1 MKETHMLRRWIIA
14 SALLLGAGLTWAQ
27 KPASPQGVVKTKQA
41 APAGPQKLVFGLIAL
56 KNADQSLADWTP
68 FIQAMSKSLG
78 IPVEGKAFPMQGD
91 LIDGFAQGS
100 VDVAWVGNVPALA
113 LVEAGQATVF
123 AQMVVNGQ
131 AAYRSVIVTHA
142 QSPIRSL
149 DELQANKGKYIYGD
163 GDLKSTSGH
172 IIPRY
177 FAFVRRGI
185 NDPDALFKEVKRG
198 SLGENM
204 DRVARREVD
213 LATTNSNELQKFQA
227 LDPEQGKAL
236 RVVWQSAD
244 IPESP
249 LVYRSELPARLKAKL
264 QTFVVNYGS
273 AGDEK
278 AALKKMNNLTGFRKS
293 TNAQLVMIAD
303 VEMFNAR
310 QRIINDTK
318 TPPEERAA
326 KVDEAIKRGT
336 RLELMLKLGKG

>member
-1 MKETHMLRRWIIA
+1 MQRRWIIA
-14 SALLLGAGLTWAQ
+14 SALMLAASLASAQ
-27 KPASPQGVVKTKQA
+27 KPASTQGLVKTKQTV
-41 APAGPQKLVFGLIAL
+41 PAGPQKLVFGLIAL
-56 KNADQSLADWTP
+56 KNAEQSLTDWTP

-78 IPVEGKAFPMQGD
+78 IPVEGKAFAMQGD
-91 LIDGFAQGS
+91 LVDGFAQGS

-113 LVEAGQATVF
+113 LVESGQATVF

-131 AAYRSVIVTHA
+131 SAYRSVIVSHA
-142 QSPIRSL
+142 QGPIQSL
-149 DELQANKGKYIYGD
+149 ADLQAHKGRYVYGD

-185 NDPDALFKEVKRG
+185 NDPDALFKEVRRG
-198 SLGENM
+198 SLGDNM
-204 DRVARREVD
+204 ERVAKREVD

-227 LDPEQGKAL
+227 LNPELGPQL
-236 RVVWQSAD
+236 RVVWQSTD

-249 LVYRSELPARLKAKL
+249 LVYRNELPAPLKAKL
-264 QTFVVNYGS
+264 QSFVVGYG
-273 AGDEK
+273 AKAAEEK

-293 TNAQLVMIAD
+293 TNAQLVTIAD

-318 TPPEERAA
+318 MPVEERAA
-326 KVDEAIKRGT
+326 KVDETIKRGT
-336 RLELMLKLGKG
+336 RLELMLKLGKV

>member
-1 MKETHMLRRWIIA
+1 MQRRWIIA
-14 SALLLGAGLTWAQ
+14 SALMLAASLAWAQ
-27 KPASPQGVVKTKQA
+27 KPVSAQGLVKTKQTV
-41 APAGPQKLVFGLIAL
+41 PAGPQKLVFGLIAL
-56 KNADQSLADWTP
+56 KNAEQSLTDWTP

-78 IPVEGKAFPMQGD
+78 IPVEGKAFAMQGD

-113 LVEAGQATVF
+113 LVENGQATVF

-131 AAYRSVIVTHA
+131 SAYRSVIVSHA
-142 QSPIRSL
+142 QGPIQSL
-149 DELQANKGKYIYGD
+149 GDLQAHKGKYVYGD
-163 GDLKSTSGH
+163 GDVKSTSGH

-185 NDPDALFKEVKRG
+185 NDPDALFKEVRRG

-204 DRVARREVD
+204 ERVARREVD

-227 LDPEQGKAL
+227 LNPELGPQL

-249 LVYRSELPARLKAKL
+249 LVYRNELPAPLKAKL
-264 QTFVVNYGS
+264 QSFVVGYG
-273 AGDEK
+273 AKAAEEK

-293 TNAQLVMIAD
+293 TNAQLVTIAD

-336 RLELMLKLGKG
+336 RLELMLKLGKV